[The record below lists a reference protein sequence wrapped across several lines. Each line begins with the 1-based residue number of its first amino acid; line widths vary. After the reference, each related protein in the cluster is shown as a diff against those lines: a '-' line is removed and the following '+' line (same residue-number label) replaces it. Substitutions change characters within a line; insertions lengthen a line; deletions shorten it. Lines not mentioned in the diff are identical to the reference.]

1 MWPVTTT
8 SRPVSGPAAVRTAVI
23 AFAVDAACV
32 LLFCAV
38 GRRNHDEAMTLAG
51 VARTSW
57 PFLAGLTGGWLM
69 CRGWRQSTAVRPTG
83 LTVWVSTAATG
94 IGLRAATGEG
104 TALSFVMVATAA
116 TAVLLLGWRAA
127 RAVVTARRR

>member
-1 MWPVTTT
+1 MCPVTTT
-8 SRPVSGPAAVRTAVI
+8 SSPVSGAAAVRTAAL
-23 AFAVDAACV
+23 AFAVDAACI

-57 PFLAGLTGGWLM
+57 PFLAGLTGGWLIS
-69 CRGWRQSTAVRPTG
+69 RGWRRPTAVRPTG
-83 LTVWVSTAATG
+83 LTVWASTVA
-94 IGLRAATGEG
+94 IGMALRAATGAG
-104 TALSFVMVATAA
+104 TALSFVVVATVS

-127 RAVVTARRR
+127 RAAVTARRH